1 MSSETR
7 RVPNKRRFDPAELM
21 VGGDHFS
28 DGSRRFSV
36 GTFNSMFTFDDCFGW
51 LLCESLSP
59 SGCKTSGWDLLKF
72 E

>member
-28 DGSRRFSV
+28 DGIEALA
-36 GTFNSMFTFDDCFGW
+36 GTFNITYVLFGEFFTFD
-51 LLCESLSP
+51 
-59 SGCKTSGWDLLKF
+59 
-72 E
+72 

>member
-21 VGGDHFS
+21 VGGDHPT

-36 GTFNSMFTFDDCFGW
+36 GTFNSMYVLFY
-51 LLCESLSP
+51 E
-59 SGCKTSGWDLLKF
+59 
-72 E
+72 